1 MKNFELNSTFNTV
14 DISWKS
20 AKDFHVRGNDGR
32 EYVDMSAGNFA
43 ANSGHANQRIKEA
56 IIQCLDNDLLYSYNY
71 PTQPRKEFD
80 HFFLN
85 LVGERFQRLVHFNS
99 GTEATTSAF
108 LTMKALGKERGR
120 TDIVFFKGNYHGRG
134 VLGEWLREGGLL
146 EKPDSIKLLEFP
158 YHENEEFDPRSF
170 PEPSKV
176 AGIFLETYQG
186 WGAWMYP
193 KEYLRS
199 LMNFCQEHQI
209 LVCFDEIQAGFWRMG
224 ELFGFDTYAPD
235 MRPDMVCLSKGLSSS
250 LPHALLLTNHKVPV
264 DLNLNLHGT
273 FSTSPP
279 VLSASLANLKEL
291 KRITTQKDF
300 HDKIRAFEDG
310 CLGLAKGTGVKD
322 INVKGMVGALIM
334 DSKESA
340 DKVVFACLEK
350 NLLLVRTNRESIK
363 ITPPL
368 TMPVKKI
375 EESFHIIKNELG
387 L

>member
-1 MKNFELNSTFNTV
+1 MKKFELDSTFNTV

-20 AKDFHVRGNDGR
+20 AKDFHIRGHDGR

-43 ANSGHANQRIKEA
+43 ANSGHANPKIKEA
-56 IIQCLDNDLLYSYNY
+56 IIQCLDDDLVYSYNY
-71 PTQPRKEFD
+71 PTEPRKEFD
-80 HFFLN
+80 QFFLN
-85 LVGERFQRLVHFNS
+85 LVGKRFERLVHFNS

-108 LTMKALGKERGR
+108 LAMKALGKEQGR

-134 VLGEWLREGGLL
+134 VLGEWLREDGLL
-146 EKPDSIKLLEFP
+146 ERPDSVKLLDFP
-158 YHENEEFDPRSF
+158 YNGDEEFNPDLF
-170 PEPSKV
+170 PDPSKV

-193 KEYLRS
+193 KKYLRS
-199 LMNFCQEHQI
+199 LMDFCQEHAI

-224 ELFGFDTYAPD
+224 ELFGFDTYGPNIK
-235 MRPDMVCLSKGLSSS
+235 PDMVCLSKGLSSS
-250 LPHALLLTNHKVPV
+250 LPHALLLTNHKVAT

-291 KRITTQKDF
+291 TRITTQKDF
-300 HDKIRAFEDG
+300 HEKVRAFEHG
-310 CLGLAKGTGVKD
+310 CLGLASGAGVEK

-334 DSKESA
+334 DSKQSA
-340 DKVVFACLEK
+340 DKLVFACLEK

-368 TMPVKKI
+368 TMPVKII
-375 EESFHIIKNELG
+375 EESFNTMKSELG